1 MLKIDDRGAAVKA
14 LQTALKAA
22 GFDPG
27 KIDGDFGHGTEA
39 ALIAFQKSEKLT
51 PDGIA
56 GSDTMAALKLPP
68 PPEPSSDIA
77 KKVTP
82 RSVSQMFPSTPLG
95 NIIANLPFVLK
106 AMQDANLADKA
117 MILMALGTICAE
129 TESFEPI
136 SEGQS
141 RFNTSPRGHPFD
153 LYDNRKDLGNRG
165 VPDGASYRGRGFV
178 QLTGRFNYAKFGPKL
193 TPSADLVNHP
203 ELGNDPTT
211 ASALLALFL
220 KDKEKAIR
228 AALKQDDLAAARKL
242 VNGGSHGLESFTRAY
257 RVGQRVLPD

>member
-1 MLKIDDRGAAVKA
+1 M
-14 LQTALKAA
+14 
-22 GFDPG
+22 
-27 KIDGDFGHGTEA
+27 
-39 ALIAFQKSEKLT
+39 
-51 PDGIA
+51 
-56 GSDTMAALKLPP
+56 
-68 PPEPSSDIA
+68 
-77 KKVTP
+77 
-82 RSVSQMFPSTPLG
+82 
-95 NIIANLPFVLK
+95 
-106 AMQDANLADKA
+106 
-117 MILMALGTICAE
+117 
-129 TESFEPI
+129 
-136 SEGQS
+136 
-141 RFNTSPRGHPFD
+141 
-153 LYDNRKDLGNRG
+153 
-165 VPDGASYRGRGFV
+165 PDGASYRGRGFV